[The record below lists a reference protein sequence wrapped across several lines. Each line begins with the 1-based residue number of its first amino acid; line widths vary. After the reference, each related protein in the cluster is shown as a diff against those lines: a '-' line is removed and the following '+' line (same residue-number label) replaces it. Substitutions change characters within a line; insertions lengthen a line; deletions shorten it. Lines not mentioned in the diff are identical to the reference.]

1 MIILHNE
8 TISRFTMINNNNN
21 NGDMCCYTRNEY
33 RFKAI
38 KKSKMYHWKI
48 IVGDI
53 FLTFRN
59 WSIWINRLIES
70 S

>member
-38 KKSKMYHWKI
+38 KVKCI
-48 IVGDI
+48 IE
-53 FLTFRN
+53 R
-59 WSIWINRLIES
+59 
-70 S
+70 